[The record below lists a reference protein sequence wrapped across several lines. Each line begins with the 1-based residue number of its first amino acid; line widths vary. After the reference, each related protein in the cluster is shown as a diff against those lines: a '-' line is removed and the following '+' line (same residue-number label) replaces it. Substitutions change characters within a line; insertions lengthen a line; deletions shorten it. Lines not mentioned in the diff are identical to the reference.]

1 MPAILL
7 VLPALF
13 LLLLLFA
20 IPLVRLLA
28 SSFEGTGL
36 PYYVKAVGSDGLYLT
51 ILLRTFEIAGIV
63 TAGCLLLGYPVA
75 LFLATTNR
83 FWRTLGFAC
92 VMLPLW
98 TSVLVRTY
106 AWMVVLGRNGIIN
119 RILIDG
125 GLMSEPLRL
134 LNTRMAVIS
143 NNLAN
148 VNTTGF
154 KKGRAAFQ
162 DLVYQNIRQV
172 GAQSSQ
178 NTQYPTGL
186 TLGTGVRI
194 VATEKVYEQGS
205 LQQTNN
211 SLDVA
216 ITGRGF
222 FQITLPDGTLAY
234 TLDGSFKMDGQGNL
248 VTSNGYA
255 LSPAITIPA
264 NAQTITIGADG
275 TVSVTTTG
283 TTAPT
288 QVGQIQLA
296 DFINA
301 SGLQPRGD
309 NLLIESV
316 ASGAPQ
322 VGTPGTNGLGAT
334 QQGSLETSNVNVV
347 EELVSMIE
355 TQRAYEMN
363 SKAISTTD
371 QMLQYL
377 TNNV

>member
-1 MPAILL
+1 MNL
-7 VLPALF
+7 ALW
-13 LLLLLFA
+13 A
-20 IPLVRLLA
+20 A
-28 SSFEGTGL
+28 KTGL
-36 PYYVKAVGSDGLYLT
+36 DAQ
-51 ILLRTFEIAGIV
+51 
-63 TAGCLLLGYPVA
+63 
-75 LFLATTNR
+75 
-83 FWRTLGFAC
+83 
-92 VMLPLW
+92 
-98 TSVLVRTY
+98 
-106 AWMVVLGRNGIIN
+106 
-119 RILIDG
+119 
-125 GLMSEPLRL
+125 
-134 LNTRMAVIS
+134 NTRMAVIS

-162 DLVYQNIRQV
+162 DLVYQNLRQV

-234 TLDGSFKMDGQGNL
+234 TSDGSFKLSGQGNL

-255 LSPAITIPA
+255 LSPAITIPS
-264 NAQTITIGADG
+264 NAQTVTIGNDG
-275 TVSVTTTG
+275 TVSVTVPG
-283 TTAPT
+283 TAAPT
-288 QVGQIQLA
+288 QVGQVQLA
-296 DFINA
+296 DFINP

-309 NLLIESV
+309 NLLVESV
-316 ASGAPQ
+316 SSGAPQ
-322 VGTPGTNGLGAT
+322 VGTPGTNGLGNT

-363 SKAISTTD
+363 SKAIATTD

-377 TNNV
+377 TNNA

>member
-1 MPAILL
+1 MNL
-7 VLPALF
+7 ALW
-13 LLLLLFA
+13 A
-20 IPLVRLLA
+20 A
-28 SSFEGTGL
+28 KTGL
-36 PYYVKAVGSDGLYLT
+36 DAQ
-51 ILLRTFEIAGIV
+51 
-63 TAGCLLLGYPVA
+63 
-75 LFLATTNR
+75 
-83 FWRTLGFAC
+83 
-92 VMLPLW
+92 
-98 TSVLVRTY
+98 
-106 AWMVVLGRNGIIN
+106 
-119 RILIDG
+119 
-125 GLMSEPLRL
+125 
-134 LNTRMAVIS
+134 NTRMAVIS

-194 VATEKVYEQGS
+194 VATEKVYEQGG

-216 ITGRGF
+216 VTGRGF

-234 TLDGSFKMDGQGNL
+234 TLDGSFKLDGQGNL
-248 VTSNGYA
+248 VTANGYA

-264 NAQTITIGADG
+264 NAQSVTIGADG

-283 TTAPT
+283 AAAPS